1 MLRIL
6 IAATMIVAL
15 GAGAASAA
23 GRSKDERAAFNQ
35 TVHES
40 HQHWKSWFG
49 KSPAPAR
56 APGVPFIKKTP
67 KAGVTTGAGTK

>member
-6 IAATMIVAL
+6 VAATMIAAL
-15 GAGAASAA
+15 GVSDASAA

-40 HQHWKSWFG
+40 AQVWKKMFG

-56 APGVPFIKKTP
+56 APGVPFIRKTP
-67 KAGVTTGAGTK
+67 KAK